1 MSPYR
6 RFKFPWRSGNHFTTL
21 VDSVT
26 FFPRMLYAIETAE
39 HYILLEMY
47 LVSSGQVAD
56 RFIAA
61 IRTAAAR
68 GVQVY
73 LLFDDFGAQDLSPA
87 DRKQLQHTN
96 IATEYYNPLH
106 SHSILANLYRIYWQ
120 HTTHG
125 LYRNHRKLLLVDGKL
140 AFAGGAGIT
149 DAVDSPGAAQLQ
161 WRETMIEIRGPVL
174 GDWQRLFTESW
185 NASTRQPLTL
195 PPVPAPADTAATGQ
209 RGRVTVN
216 EARRR
221 MGIQRSL
228 LKRIKRAE
236 HRIWFATAYFIPS
249 WTLRRRLK
257 HAAKRGVDVRLLLP
271 GPVTDHPGAR
281 YASRRYYERLLNNGL
296 RIYEYTPRFF
306 HAKTVL
312 CDDWVS
318 IGSCNFDR
326 WNLQWNLEANQEID
340 DSAMAGDVADL
351 FRADFSNSV
360 EHLPEE
366 WARRGRYQRTL
377 EWLWQ
382 RVERLSLKIRH
393 RRR

>member
-1 MSPYR
+1 MNSYR

-26 FFPRMLYAIETAE
+26 FFPRMLEAIEKAE

-61 IRTAAAR
+61 IRAAAAR

-87 DRKQLQHTN
+87 DRERLQHTN
-96 IATEYYNPLH
+96 IASEYYNPLH
-106 SHSILANLYRIYWQ
+106 SHSTLSNLYRIYWQ
-120 HTTHG
+120 RATHG
-125 LYRNHRKLLLVDGKL
+125 LHRNHRKLLLVDGTL

-149 DAVDSPGAAQLQ
+149 DEVDSPDMPHLQ
-161 WRETMIEIRGPVL
+161 WRETMIEIRGPVVD
-174 GDWQRLFTESW
+174 DWQRLFTESW
-185 NASTRQPLTL
+185 NASARQPLDL
-195 PPVPAPADTAATGQ
+195 PPLPASGATPGQ

-228 LKRIKRAE
+228 LKRIRRAE

-340 DSAMAGDVADL
+340 DSAMAGEIAEL
-351 FRADFSNSV
+351 FRTDFSHSV
-360 EHLPEE
+360 EHLADE
-366 WARRGRYQRTL
+366 WARRGWYQRAL

-382 RVERLSLKIRH
+382 RVERLSLKIRK
-393 RRR
+393 

>member
-1 MSPYR
+1 MNPYR

-26 FFPRMLYAIETAE
+26 FFPRMLEAIEKAE

-61 IRTAAAR
+61 IRAAAAR

-87 DRKQLQHTN
+87 DRERLQHTN
-96 IATEYYNPLH
+96 IASEYYNPLR
-106 SHSILANLYRIYWQ
+106 SHSTLLNLYRIYWQ
-120 HTTHG
+120 RATHG
-125 LYRNHRKLLLVDGKL
+125 LHRNHRKLLLVDGTL

-149 DAVDSPGAAQLQ
+149 DEVDSPGMPHLQ

-185 NASTRQPLTL
+185 NASARQPLDL
-195 PPVPAPADTAATGQ
+195 PPLPAQAAAPGQ

-236 HRIWFATAYFIPS
+236 QRIWFATAYFIPS

-340 DSAMAGDVADL
+340 DSAMAVEIAEL
-351 FRADFSNSV
+351 FRIDFSHSV
-360 EHLPEE
+360 EHLADE
-366 WARRGRYQRTL
+366 WAQRGWYQRTL

-382 RVERLSLKIRH
+382 RVERLSLKIRK
-393 RRR
+393 

>member
-6 RFKFPWRSGNHFTTL
+6 RYKFPWRPGNHFVTL

-26 FFPRMLYAIETAE
+26 FFPRMLEAIDTAE
-39 HYILLEMY
+39 HYILFEMY

-61 IRTAAAR
+61 IRAAAAR
-68 GVQVY
+68 NVQVY
-73 LLFDDFGAQDLSPA
+73 LLFDDFGAQGLLHA
-87 DRKQLQHTN
+87 DREKLQHPN
-96 IATEYYNPLH
+96 IATGYYNPLR
-106 SHSILANLYRIYWQ
+106 SRSTLSNLVRIYWQ
-120 HTTHG
+120 KTTHC
-125 LYRNHRKLLLVDGKL
+125 LFRDHRKLLLIDGKL
-140 AFAGGAGIT
+140 AFTGGAGIT
-149 DAVDSPGAAQLQ
+149 DAVDSPGETHLQ

-174 GDWQRLFTESW
+174 GDWQRLFRESW
-185 NASTRQPLTL
+185 EASSRRPLSL
-195 PPVPAPADTAATGQ
+195 PPVPATAAATGQ
-209 RGRVTVN
+209 RGRVSVN

-228 LKRIKRAE
+228 LKRIKHAE
-236 HRIWFATAYFIPS
+236 HRVWFATAYFIPS

-281 YASRRYYERLLNNGL
+281 YASHRYYERLLNSGL

-312 CDDWVS
+312 CDDWIS

-326 WNLQWNLEANQEID
+326 WNLQWNLEANQEIE
-340 DSAMAGDVADL
+340 DSTMAEEVAEM
-351 FRADFSNSV
+351 FRADFSNSI
-360 EHLPEE
+360 EHLSEG
-366 WARRGRYQRTL
+366 WAQRGRYQRAL
-377 EWLWQ
+377 EWLWA
-382 RVERLSLKIRH
+382 RVEKLSLKLRH

>member
-1 MSPYR
+1 MNPYR

-26 FFPRMLYAIETAE
+26 FFPRMLEAIEKAE

-61 IRTAAAR
+61 IRAAAAR

-73 LLFDDFGAQDLSPA
+73 LLFDDFGAQGLSPA
-87 DRKQLQHTN
+87 DRERLQHTN
-96 IATEYYNPLH
+96 IASEYYNPLR
-106 SHSILANLYRIYWQ
+106 SHSTLLNLYRIYWQ
-120 HTTHG
+120 RATHG
-125 LYRNHRKLLLVDGKL
+125 LHRNHRKLLLVDGTL

-149 DAVDSPGAAQLQ
+149 DEVDSPGMPHLQ
-161 WRETMIEIRGPVL
+161 WRETMIEIRGPVVD
-174 GDWQRLFTESW
+174 DWQRLFTESW
-185 NASTRQPLTL
+185 NASARQPLDL
-195 PPVPAPADTAATGQ
+195 PPLPASGATPGQ

-228 LKRIKRAE
+228 LKRIRRAE

-340 DSAMAGDVADL
+340 DSAMAEEIAEL
-351 FRADFSNSV
+351 FRTDFSHSV
-360 EHLPEE
+360 EHLADE
-366 WARRGRYQRTL
+366 WARRGWYQRAL

-393 RRR
+393 RK